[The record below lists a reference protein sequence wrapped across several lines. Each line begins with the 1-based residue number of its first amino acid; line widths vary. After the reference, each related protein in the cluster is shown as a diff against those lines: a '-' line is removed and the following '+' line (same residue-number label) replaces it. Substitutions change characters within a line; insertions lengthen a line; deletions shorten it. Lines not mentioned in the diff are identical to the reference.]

1 MHREC
6 REPHPRHHGLA
17 ILTCVTHVPWCMSG
31 SLTSGFHG
39 GRWEKRSRNSRH
51 MRKPQ
56 FHVSGKK
63 PMDDSDTSNIFACTR
78 NSWLLHS
85 FIYLSWHAH
94 RWRIQYIYHNVWDKH
109 IKHASCTHILIYIY
123 IYIYGSGKLLLLTDT
138 VDCNYLSLL
147 LIPASVTQVCLD
159 ICVMC
164 CVLVG
169 SKYDLWSRLQ
179 FPSCAY

>member
-6 REPHPRHHGLA
+6 REPYPRHHGLA

-39 GRWEKRSRNSRH
+39 SRWEKRSRHSRH

-56 FHVSGKK
+56 FHVSGKR

-78 NSWLLHS
+78 NSWLFHS

-109 IKHASCTHILIYIY
+109 KKHASCTHILIYIY
-123 IYIYGSGKLLLLTDT
+123 IYMVVASYYFSQILWIAITCHCFWYLLL
-138 VDCNYLSLL
+138 SLR
-147 LIPASVTQVCLD
+147 SWY
-159 ICVMC
+159 MC
-164 CVLVG
+164 YVLCFSGIKVR
-169 SKYDLWSRLQ
+169 SMI
-179 FPSCAY
+179 